1 MLRSPIM
8 KFLSF
13 KKKAQLAKA
22 EKYLAAKELEKVT
35 NDLAEFAI
43 KLRIVKQN
51 LQLHFLVFV
60 DASACKAKVIEDSI

>member
-22 EKYLAAKELEKVT
+22 EKYLAAKELEKVM

-43 KLRIVKQN
+43 K
-51 LQLHFLVFV
+51 
-60 DASACKAKVIEDSI
+60 